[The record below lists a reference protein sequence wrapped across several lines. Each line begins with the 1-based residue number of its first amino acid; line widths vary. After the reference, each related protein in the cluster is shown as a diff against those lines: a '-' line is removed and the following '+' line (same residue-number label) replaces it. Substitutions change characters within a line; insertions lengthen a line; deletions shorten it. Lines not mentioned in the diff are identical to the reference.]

1 MKESIG
7 STQLFIIVVVLVL
20 IFAGIMSFTIK
31 RSNAFAL
38 KDKIITTIENDDG
51 IKNDTDTIKRII
63 DEVENLSYR
72 QIGKCQ
78 NDYYAVSRSGETIKG
93 GSGIFC
99 YKRSGNSG
107 SDGSTGG
114 APQKYYYDVIVFY
127 GLDIPI
133 INENFTFKMESRTKA
148 VKY

>member
-51 IKNDTDTIKRII
+51 ITDGTIDRII

-72 QIGKCQ
+72 QIGKCPPK
-78 NDYYAVSRSGETIKG
+78 YIAVKRDKSLING
-93 GSGIFC
+93 GSDAIFC
-99 YKRSGNSG
+99 YKQIPNSG
-107 SDGSTGG
+107 SVDGSTGG
-114 APQKYYYDVIVFY
+114 APQKKYYDVIVFY